1 MKKFI
6 FISPLVLITIIYF
19 SIIKTLPDAISIAP
33 EHEEIY
39 YEASEITLTTS
50 SCRDLIGHFSM
61 YMILSASVFFD
72 LYIRD
77 KKGIILFWGALAFP
91 ILFGGAMELTQKY
104 FFPPRNA
111 EWSDFLTNTTGS
123 ILGFLVIRYTTR
135 KEKIFL

>member
-50 SCRDLIGHFSM
+50 IRRDRIGHFPFMS
-61 YMILSASVFFD
+61 
-72 LYIRD
+72 
-77 KKGIILFWGALAFP
+77 LATSP
-91 ILFGGAMELTQKY
+91 PSTISETRMEPFY
-104 FFPPRNA
+104 F
-111 EWSDFLTNTTGS
+111 
-123 ILGFLVIRYTTR
+123 
-135 KEKIFL
+135 